1 MLVRMFWFLSVPTVK
16 SKMQN
21 IPHFVFIKKPYSR
34 VQMFCQG
41 NIRSY
46 SSLRY
51 KWVKTGACL
60 KILFYLSCCNG
71 EMLPLE
77 THIFAYKLYNSAYV
91 LIYEHVCTFSKCS
104 CRFCGCCADLAKSW
118 SQLRQ
123 VWDELVAAIQ
133 HCEKE
138 KGKVKI
144 ITVFTRTDK
153 KKNQATSFYDKAVQ
167 KTGVLGSKCFCY
179 TGHNP
184 FLTRFLLQRASL
196 SPLVEKVF
204 PAFYNGLLECMQSWN
219 GREDFWTF
227 PTFKK

>member
-1 MLVRMFWFLSVPTVK
+1 M
-16 SKMQN
+16 
-21 IPHFVFIKKPYSR
+21 
-34 VQMFCQG
+34 
-41 NIRSY
+41 
-46 SSLRY
+46 
-51 KWVKTGACL
+51 

-153 KKNQATSFYDKAVQ
+153 KKIKPPVFMIKQYRKLEFLVPNVSVTQGTTLSLQDFFCRELLS
-167 KTGVLGSKCFCY
+167 VLWWKRCS
-179 TGHNP
+179 
-184 FLTRFLLQRASL
+184 LLFIMA
-196 SPLVEKVF
+196 
-204 PAFYNGLLECMQSWN
+204 C
-219 GREDFWTF
+219 
-227 PTFKK
+227 